1 MCRLTLMVT
10 LALLATGA
18 APPPAGDGTRATLL
32 QISLPDLGQA
42 EAATR
47 RKVMEEETGRI
58 TSCTNAFDLGKRLQG
73 RGLHGTLKVDVKTN
87 FALAALPQ
95 PLRTALLSQPV
106 GRATPVY
113 GGSNALR
120 VLIRCEPDF
129 RIPGKI
135 VPARRQ
141 SEKPIAI

>member
-1 MCRLTLMVT
+1 MSRLTLIVT

-18 APPPAGDGTRATLL
+18 APPPADDQMRATLL
-32 QISLPDLGQA
+32 QLSLPNSGQA

-73 RGLHGTLKVDVKTN
+73 RGLHGTLTVNIKTN
-87 FALAALPQ
+87 VALAALPQ

-113 GGSNALR
+113 GDSNTLR

-135 VPARRQ
+135 VPARRR
-141 SEKPIAI
+141 SEKPVAI